1 MIVEFAKLNRVN
13 GQMDVASTLLEQILT
28 SYPKRTDIWSFY
40 IDMLVKED
48 QLESAR

>member
-1 MIVEFAKLNRVN
+1 MNRAN

-40 IDMLVKED
+40 VDMLVKENEV
-48 QLESAR
+48 ESAR